1 MLGWEW
7 SFYCINICMFKARP
21 VLAGSHKT
29 AGVCVMIT
37 PVFFTEDMLAY
48 GTFPSLFSSRRKAM
62 LESNHE
68 RRR

>member
-1 MLGWEW
+1 
-7 SFYCINICMFKARP
+7 MFKARP